1 VSDGQRGETPEQL
14 VERIYDEDFGL
25 RPTNFQIKPV
35 HVANGLVR
43 SIAGRTYQAAPL
55 AQTLRRW
62 VLKQKTGVQEE
73 RFPNALILERY
84 GVAFAGKDG
93 PEPDEEALN
102 TLAACPRRAGSG

>member
-1 VSDGQRGETPEQL
+1 MSDRQDAETPEQL
-14 VERIYDEDFGL
+14 VERIYDEEFGL

-43 SIAGRTYQAAPL
+43 ALTGRTYQASPL

-73 RFPNALILERY
+73 RFPNVLILQRY
-84 GVAFAGKDG
+84 GAAFAGKNG

-102 TLAACPRRAGSG
+102 AFRQLARDALA